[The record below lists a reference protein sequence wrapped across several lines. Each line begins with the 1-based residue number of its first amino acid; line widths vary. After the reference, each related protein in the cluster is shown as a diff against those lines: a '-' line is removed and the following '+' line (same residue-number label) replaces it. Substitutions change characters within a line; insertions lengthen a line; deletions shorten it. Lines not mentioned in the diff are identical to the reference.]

1 MILGGAAA
9 GLLLLAFALVMGF
22 GPWVVR
28 FCRAQGLVAEIDARR
43 AHRVPTPHGG
53 GILVVAV
60 GVGLGIAAVW
70 GLQLPNEPFLTAM
83 LVASLAVAGVGWLDD
98 KHDLEARTRL
108 LVHLAA
114 VGVGVILLPQI
125 FDFVPLWLEK
135 LVLMLAW
142 GWFLNLYNF
151 MDGADGQTSVE
162 GIFIALALCLLVPAL
177 SPLAAIVAGA
187 LLGFLRLNWAP
198 ARVFIGDVGA
208 TWLGY
213 VLGGLLLLALVDDT
227 WRMVYPLATAT
238 LYFCLDAT
246 WTLVRRVAGGHKPWE
261 PHKEFWFHR
270 ALALGLNHRQLACR
284 VVLLN
289 TALLGVALTGYAL
302 DGGGWTLVAGL
313 ALLMA
318 VGLRIRW
325 GEARGAKTMSVK
337 MASGKRGGKGKNG

>member
-1 MILGGAAA
+1 MVFGVVSA
-9 GLLLLAFALVMGF
+9 GLLLLAFALVVLC
-22 GPWVVR
+22 GPQVVA

-43 AHRVPTPHGG
+43 AHLVPTPHGG
-53 GILVVAV
+53 GIVVVAV
-60 GVGLGIAAVW
+60 GVGLGLAAVW
-70 GLQLPNEPFLTAM
+70 GLQLPNETFLTAM

-98 KHDLEARTRL
+98 KHNLEARTRL

-114 VGVGVILLPQI
+114 VGVGVILLPQL
-125 FDFVPLWLEK
+125 FDFVPVWLEK

-162 GIFIALALCLLVPAL
+162 GIAFGFGICLLTPAL
-177 SPLAAIVAGA
+177 SPLAAVLVGA

-227 WRMVYPLATAT
+227 WRMVYPLVTVT
-238 LYFCLDAT
+238 LFFCLDAT
-246 WTLVRRVAGGHKPWE
+246 WTLVRRVAHGYKPWE

-270 ALALGLNHRQLACR
+270 ALALGLTHRQLAIR

-289 TALLGVALTGYAL
+289 MALLTIALGGYAL
-302 DGGGWTLVAGL
+302 DARGWTLVAGL
-313 ALLMA
+313 MLLGS
-318 VGLRIRW
+318 VGWRIRAC
-325 GEARGAKTMSVK
+325 ENATEKAAVTKAVQVK
-337 MASGKRGGKGKNG
+337 RKGKAR